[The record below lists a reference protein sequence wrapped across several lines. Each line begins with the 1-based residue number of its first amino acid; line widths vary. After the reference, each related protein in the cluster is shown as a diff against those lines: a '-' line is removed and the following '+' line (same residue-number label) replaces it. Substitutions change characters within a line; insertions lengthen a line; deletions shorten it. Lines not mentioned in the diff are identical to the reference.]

1 MNAMLRLLV
10 SLILIVASMPSCSA
24 APSSS
29 TAAQAQIAAKLTEA
43 RGSVYKR
50 GFIDWNREQWGEPA
64 PAKAGDALNE
74 GMQVGTGD
82 NSWAQI
88 SWTNIKTRA
97 WANSVYAIAP
107 NQRLV
112 YLIGGEM
119 LFQLDKNRKDKAE
132 YHVWTNLLHARI
144 RGTTVLVQSTGEV
157 SRVTCLEGHIDVIN
171 RTDNSVIHLK
181 PGAVYEIKSVPSV
194 DGAERDAATVVSR
207 PTASLSNLTPI
218 TAQNTAR
225 PVFET
230 NKTTSTVYLVDKQ
243 ALLSHPL
250 LTNFESPLPS
260 LPLIN
265 DALGAL
271 GLPNL
276 IGQIVPQTLKHVLGD
291 VFEIAQ
297 LPTRLNYRIGPDAGG
312 LFSVNPHSLSL
323 QPPDGILNLPETA
336 MLLDPKAVPGLG
348 NAGGLVT
355 QISPLNNLSPQS
367 QLLPGVNALPGVSS
381 ITSATGTLSSL
392 TAVTGTTANLGT
404 VTSTA
409 TSTLGTVSTTASSTL
424 NSVTGLV
431 GGTVGRV
438 VTPLTG
444 GGGTGGGGGG
454 GGLLPNLGGGG
465 GLGGALGG
473 LLGH

>member
-10 SLILIVASMPSCSA
+10 SLILIVASMPTCSA

-29 TAAQAQIAAKLTEA
+29 TAAQAQFAAKLTEA

-119 LFQLDKNRKDKAE
+119 LFQLDKNRKDKSE

-194 DGAERDAATVVSR
+194 DGAADAAEVVGR

-312 LFSVNPHSLSL
+312 LFSVNPNSLSL

-355 QISPLNNLSPQS
+355 QISPLSPQS
-367 QLLPGVNALPGVSS
+367 QLLPGVTALPGVSS

-392 TAVTGTTANLGT
+392 SAVTGTSANLGT

-409 TSTLGTVSTTASSTL
+409 TSTLGTVSTTANSTL

-454 GGLLPNLGGGG
+454 GLLPDLGGGG

>member
-10 SLILIVASMPSCSA
+10 SLILIVASMPRCSA

-29 TAAQAQIAAKLTEA
+29 TAAQAQVAAELTEA

-144 RGTTVLVQSTGEV
+144 RGTTVLVQSTGEA

-171 RTDNSVIHLK
+171 RSDNSVIHLK

-194 DGAERDAATVVSR
+194 DGAADAAAVVGR

-250 LTNFESPLPS
+250 LTSFESPLPS

-276 IGQIVPQTLKHVLGD
+276 IGQILPQTLKHVLGD

-312 LFSVNPHSLSL
+312 LFSVNPNSLSL

-336 MLLDPKAVPGLG
+336 MLIDPKAVPALG
-348 NAGGLVT
+348 NAAGLVT
-355 QISPLNNLSPQS
+355 QISPLSPQS
-367 QLLPGVNALPGVSS
+367 QLLPGVTALPGVSS
-381 ITSATGTLSSL
+381 ITSAPGTLSSL
-392 TAVTGTTANLGT
+392 TAVTGTAANLGT
-404 VTSTA
+404 VTST
-409 TSTLGTVSTTASSTL
+409 VSTTANSTL

-454 GGLLPNLGGGG
+454 GLLPDLGGGG

-473 LLGH
+473 LGGLLGH